1 MKIEQCTKIYEWILT
16 PCGVVCYTTMNN
28 YEITWRYENIQ
39 MLNAH
44 IQNIKYQI
52 SNRVYDKWN
61 VVNIGTI
68 ILEQV
73 GILIDYNKNE

>member
-1 MKIEQCTKIYEWILT
+1 
-16 PCGVVCYTTMNN
+16 MNN

-52 SNRVYDKWN
+52 SNRIYDKWN